1 MAKKTKAVMGRPEH
15 VPVEGNR
22 AMVRILVAAGLS
34 QEEIAKHLKIN
45 RKTLAKHYAD
55 DLESGWVGKMYDAA
69 QTVFDE
75 MTSKTSEKRLDAAK
89 FFLSRRG
96 RGLWS
101 ETKQHE
107 ISGPGG
113 GAIPVAQINLD
124 VLDYDALEQMESI
137 LDAALIEHQPA
148 DVDDNDDAS

>member
-34 QEEIAKHLKIN
+34 QEEIAKHLGIN
-45 RKTLAKHYAD
+45 RKTLTKHYAND
-55 DLESGWVGKMYDAA
+55 IETGWVGKMYDAA
-69 QTVFDE
+69 ETVFNE
-75 MTSKTSEKRLDAAK
+75 MTSKTSDKRLDAAK

-113 GAIPVAQINLD
+113 GASPVAQIDFDAMDYDTLEAMNNILD
-124 VLDYDALEQMESI
+124 V
-137 LDAALIEHQPA
+137 ALIEQQPEGEEA
-148 DVDDNDDAS
+148 DD

>member
-15 VPVEGNR
+15 DASDANR
-22 AMVRILVAAGLS
+22 ALVKVFTAAGLT

-45 RKTLAKHYAD
+45 RKTLAKHYAHE
-55 DLESGWVGKMYDAA
+55 LETGWIEAIGEA
-69 QTVFDE
+69 TTTIIEE
-75 MTSKTSEKRLDAAK
+75 MRSKTSDKRLDAAK

-113 GAIPVAQINLD
+113 GAIPVAQID
-124 VLDYDALEQMESI
+124 FDALDYDTLEAMNNI
-137 LDAALIEHQPA
+137 LDVALIEQQPEGEEA
-148 DVDDNDDAS
+148 DD